1 MATITS
7 AASGNWSAG
16 ATWSGGVV
24 PTAVDDVV
32 IGAGHTVTLDVD
44 ATVISLSGAIST
56 TSNLAITTSR
66 SFTCTG
72 ANGITTKAINA
83 GLGLVRI
90 ATAGITV
97 TINSNLRGNAN
108 NTTSYAVDITSICT
122 VNINGNITNTATP
135 ASALVPTLNIG
146 AAATVNIIGN
156 LSGGSGGISCAISV
170 IANCIL
176 YITGDVNGGTTVN
189 SAAIYNIT
197 SICTINVTGNCIG
210 NAANAIN
217 SNQSS
222 TINITGNLTANN
234 AAAVNLTASPTTTVV
249 GTITA
254 SNTAHA
260 LNQTGGTV
268 TISTPC
274 LNATNGVMAV
284 LSPNVK
290 IYSSAIASW
299 RFLTDIPA
307 TNKFIYSAGVALG
320 NPVIGDVRDGTVYGA
335 SNELTGSLIMAV
347 PSDVRKSVPTDATVG
362 TADLTAQD
370 IFTEIA
376 SSSDPIAVRLRN
388 IATVQTT
395 GAQLASYN

>member
-16 ATWSGGVV
+16 ATWVGGVP
-24 PTAVDDVV
+24 PTSADDAV

-44 ATVISLSGAIST
+44 ATVISLSGAANT
-56 TSNLAITTSR
+56 ASNLAITTSR
-66 SFTCTG
+66 NFTCTG
-72 ANGITTKAINA
+72 ANGITAKSINS

-97 TINSNLRGNAN
+97 NINSVLRGSAASSTNAVSINSNC
-108 NTTSYAVDITSICT
+108 I
-122 VNINGNITNTATP
+122 VNIVGNVLNQLGSSGGTT
-135 ASALVPTLNIG
+135 TLSIAG
-146 AAATVNIIGN
+146 GATVYITGDLISNVGN
-156 LSGGSGGISCAISV
+156 TGATTALTVDGGATV
-170 IANCIL
+170 T
-176 YITGDVNGGTTVN
+176 ITGDVNAALTSTVN
-189 SAAIYNIT
+189 PSAIR
-197 SICTINVTGNCIG
+197 NVISAC
-210 NAANAIN
+210 
-217 SNQSS
+217 
-222 TINITGNLTANN
+222 TINITGNVTAGVATALTSTQNS
-234 AAAVNLTASPTTTVV
+234 TITVV

-254 SNTAHA
+254 NTNNVAI
-260 LNQTGGTV
+260 NMSSGNI

-274 LNATNGVMAV
+274 LNATNGLMAV
-284 LSPNVK
+284 FAPTVK
-290 IYSSAIASW
+290 IYNAIASW
-299 RFLTDIPA
+299 RFATDVPA

-320 NPVIGDVRDGTVYGA
+320 NPVIANVRNGTVYGA

-347 PSDVRKSVPTDATVG
+347 PANVRKGVNTDATVG